1 MNDNIF
7 PLNTNTYP
15 ITRNIRVELAV
26 TVIVALLGIVS
37 QLRLWKMIRQRRR
50 NEAKLREEERK
61 KKDEADT
68 EVGKQLEQ
76 TTVRE
81 RAEWEAKYGNGT
93 DSKPTSSSTQEIDEK
108 DGQDVDLEKGEGVDV
123 KSVTATSQQSY
134 RCSECRE
141 REANGDLDSEIASRA
156 ANDNHSITEHEAH
169 DSTLNQN
176 PNTETEPPAP
186 VFDGATA
193 ARIEDDNQ
201 SEVSAVIG
209 SEAGTFSKRFSGMT
223 MLQRGSMRNSMA
235 LVRERN
241 DDAASNTSEEG
252 VDGDSVLDSRRSSV
266 YSAEGEVKRD
276 SQGPED
282 KPVAEESK
290 PHEDGPAPKEGTAEQ
305 ESPEERHSTEPD
317 QKEPGQTQDS
327 KHEDSTKE
335 QGEKTLEP
343 EKATEQPDTSEYSE
357 KDTSVGEQKQQENQ
371 PSQTE
376 QQDQPATSASNYSHD
391 GPPASSYEAGEKSR
405 VRDDSK
411 VQTLAALYDDAVKS
425 AEASQKHSASASSKG
440 QGSHAEQQ
448 DAKSPAESKS
458 ATESTKSKR
467 SEERKSSSQK
477 DKAKA
482 RAKKEKVILNE
493 KTVKHLPERTSRVV
507 LSYRTNEWAK
517 HLDDAEMPE
526 PPPIQPI
533 EEEQPKVPVTNEAP
547 PAPVNVKELL
557 QTPLNAQP
565 PPVERRVSFKE
576 LRNSNEG
583 HRASHESLQRQ
594 TDRPVSRSNSM
605 ANHPQPATVSPV
617 YPDPPRPQPQPAQ
630 PAPPKEPKWK
640 GPPPL
645 LAVRE
650 DLMRN
655 RMSSTSLSIDPW
667 LRSSPRQSTF
677 GPLSPT
683 SPTSPTSP
691 IIVLPT
697 PGEADDLPL
706 SHRRA
711 MLQQQQQQPTPP
723 TPRALSPQAPPQR
736 TRSGMSDNNAQAIM
750 AAWRQSVRQDLRE
763 KRDPLGMNS
772 NPTSPT
778 SPTSPVDNRS
788 SYFGSQTPRNNSAV
802 NVHIENAIAE
812 GMQRGDMND
821 LHREAMRRM
830 QASATRRA

>member
-1 MNDNIF
+1 
-7 PLNTNTYP
+7 
-15 ITRNIRVELAV
+15 
-26 TVIVALLGIVS
+26 
-37 QLRLWKMIRQRRR
+37 MIRQRRR

-61 KKDEADT
+61 KKDEVDT
-68 EVGKQLEQ
+68 EAGRQLEE

-81 RAEWEAKYGNGT
+81 RAEWEVKFGNGT
-93 DSKPTSSSTQEIDEK
+93 DSKPTSSSTQEVDEK
-108 DGQDVDLEKGEGVDV
+108 DRQDVDLEKGEGADV

-156 ANDNHSITEHEAH
+156 AHDNHSLTNHEQH
-169 DSTLNQN
+169 EQT
-176 PNTETEPPAP
+176 PNEYPKKEAEPPAP

-193 ARIEDDNQ
+193 TRIKDDNQ

-209 SEAGTFSKRFSGMT
+209 SEAGTKRFSGMT
-223 MLQRGSMRNSMA
+223 MLQRDSMRSSIMLA
-235 LVRERN
+235 SQSREVLACEGN
-241 DDAASNTSEEG
+241 DAASNTSEEG

-266 YSAEGEVKRD
+266 YSADGEVKRG
-276 SQGPED
+276 SRGPED
-282 KPVAEESK
+282 KSVAGELK
-290 PHEDGPAPKEGTAEQ
+290 PHEDGPAPKEGTTEQ
-305 ESPEERHSTEPD
+305 ESPEERHSTESDQEKPD
-317 QKEPGQTQDS
+317 QTQDS

-335 QGEKTLEP
+335 HEEKTLEP
-343 EKATEQPDTSEYSE
+343 GKATKQSDNSEHSE
-357 KDTSVGEQKQQENQ
+357 KDTSVGEQKQQKSQ
-371 PSQTE
+371 TSQTE
-376 QQDQPATSASNYSHD
+376 QQNQPATSVSNYSHD
-391 GPPASSYEAGEKSR
+391 GPPASSYEAGEKPR
-405 VRDDSK
+405 VRNDSK
-411 VQTLAALYDDAVKS
+411 VQTLAALYDDSVKS
-425 AEASQKHSASASSKG
+425 TEASQKPSVCASSKG
-440 QGSHAEQQ
+440 PGSHAEQQ
-448 DAKSPAESKS
+448 DTKPPVEPKS
-458 ATESTKSKR
+458 ATGSTKSKR
-467 SEERKSSSQK
+467 SDERKSSSQK

-482 RAKKEKVILNE
+482 RARKAKVTLNE

-565 PPVERRVSFKE
+565 PPAVERRVSFKE
-576 LRNSNEG
+576 LRNSNED
-583 HRASHESLQRQ
+583 RTSHESLQRQ
-594 TDRPVSRSNSM
+594 TDRPVSRSNSI
-605 ANHPQPATVSPV
+605 ANRPQPATVSPV
-617 YPDPPRPQPQPAQ
+617 YPDRPRPQLQPAQ
-630 PAPPKEPKWK
+630 PAPLKEPKWK

-655 RMSSTSLSIDPW
+655 RVSSTSLSIDPW
-667 LRSSPRQSTF
+667 LRSGPRQSTS

-691 IIVLPT
+691 IIALPT
-697 PGEADDLPL
+697 PGEADDVPL
-706 SHRRA
+706 SQRRA

-723 TPRALSPQAPPQR
+723 TPRALSPQAPLQR
-736 TRSGMSDNNAQAIM
+736 ARSGMSDNNAQAVM
-750 AAWRQSVRQDLRE
+750 AAWRQSVREDLRD

-772 NPTSPT
+772 NPTSPM
-778 SPTSPVDNRS
+778 SLADNRS

-802 NVHIENAIAE
+802 NLHIENAIAE